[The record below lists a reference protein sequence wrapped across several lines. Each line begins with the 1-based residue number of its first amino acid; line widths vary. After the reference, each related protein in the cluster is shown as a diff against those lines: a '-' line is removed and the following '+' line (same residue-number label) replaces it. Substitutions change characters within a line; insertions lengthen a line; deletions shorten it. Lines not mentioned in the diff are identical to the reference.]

1 MNSEAYTG
9 QEDSIE
15 LSNLLGS
22 IFDLHR
28 RRVAESEERGVKIAV
43 LNDQL
48 EDCEKRAKRVIE
60 LEREIELLK
69 AEHSSE
75 TTTLQ
80 AKLIQMQRKHE
91 LELEAVKKS
100 ALESARSEFKSK
112 VKALWESCEEDE
124 YRVEDRARGQ
134 NSRNRKRNTLYSEY
148 DLVRLISLST
158 LTFELTYSCLIQH
171 DTKLKSLGAFDA
183 STTSTSP
190 TIAGEETPVGFARYA
205 TCGYQA

>member
-1 MNSEAYTG
+1 
-9 QEDSIE
+9 
-15 LSNLLGS
+15 
-22 IFDLHR
+22 
-28 RRVAESEERGVKIAV
+28 
-43 LNDQL
+43 
-48 EDCEKRAKRVIE
+48 
-60 LEREIELLK
+60 
-69 AEHSSE
+69 
-75 TTTLQ
+75 
-80 AKLIQMQRKHE
+80 MQRKHE

-124 YRVEDRARGQ
+124 YRVEDRAHGQ

-148 DLVRLISLST
+148 DL
-158 LTFELTYSCLIQH
+158 H